1 VRLGQYKL
9 IERLEDGRVHLY
21 DLAADVGERDD
32 LAAAQPERV
41 RSMRAMLH
49 AWYRDVDAKF
59 LRPRD
64 GREPWR
70 PY

>member
-1 VRLGQYKL
+1 MRLGEYKL

-21 DLAADVGERDD
+21 DLARDVGERRD
-32 LAAAQPERV
+32 LAAEQPERV
-41 RSMRAMLH
+41 EQMRAMLH
-49 AWYRDVDAKF
+49 AWYREVDAKF

-70 PY
+70 PF